1 MKVRRVPMPLA
12 SRFSL
17 AFGILILCIFLLVG
31 LVTGRHLSK
40 STREQAELRLAGY
53 SRSLASLCMPALM
66 NYDYITLQQI
76 ADDAMREPGVT
87 QVMILDK
94 EGLIAG
100 LSAQRERVGER
111 VQDPVSLR
119 GLISVDPFEVEV
131 KDADG
136 YNILDR
142 VEPVAGPF
150 GARWGTVRVAL
161 SLRSVEAS
169 ARDTTWIVILMALTG
184 TLLAFGLSHIL
195 ARRIIKPLGLLVDKA
210 VGLARGEWNP
220 EPKISTG
227 DEIEILAEQF
237 TLAAE
242 SLDRQKR
249 ELTRARD
256 ELAGLNETL
265 EQKVLERTA
274 ELAESQEK
282 YRLLVEASPD
292 PLSLMQKGRFR
303 FVNRAFLETFGYT
316 DEQVQQP
323 SFTMER
329 LLHPDFVR
337 VVTEV
342 LAQAESTGDPVDSDC
357 VAIGRGGRSLEFDLR
372 GRRVTYENEPAVELL
387 WIDQTVKK
395 RLMRQMVQNE
405 RLRGVG
411 EMTTMVAHNFNNLL
425 AVILGRTQLLQARS
439 DDPAIRKG
447 LEIVRTAALQ
457 GGEIVK
463 RIQEYSGEET
473 DLQFREVNL
482 GALIREVSGYLEN
495 VWRVTRPTNVGPV
508 QIEVV
513 AEDVPPVLGSEHLL
527 GEVFKHVLMNAAEA
541 MPGGGVV
548 RVELGMVEDLV
559 RVAIADSGCGM
570 TPEVRRRAFD
580 PFFTTKGLRTR
591 GLGLS
596 VSYGIVQRHRGRLEL
611 RPREEG
617 GTLVEVL
624 LPVHQTFPR
633 ETHPAVDS
641 PVVFMSAEQA
651 TARRILQ
658 SLRSRNSVAEEGGGG
673 ETGTDRERVA

>member
-1 MKVRRVPMPLA
+1 MKARRMSMPIA

-17 AFGILILCIFLLVG
+17 AFGVLILVIFLLVAS
-31 LVTGRHLSK
+31 VTGRHLSK
-40 STREQAELRLAGY
+40 STREQADLRISGFA
-53 SRSLASLCMPALM
+53 RSLSSLCLPALM
-66 NYDYITLQQI
+66 NYDYVTLQQL
-76 ADDAMREPGVT
+76 ADDAMHEPGVT
-87 QVMILDK
+87 RVMILDK
-94 EGLIAG
+94 EGLVAG
-100 LSAQRERVGER
+100 LSGQRERVGER

-119 GLISVDPFEVEV
+119 GLISSDAFEIQERG
-131 KDADG
+131 ADG
-136 YNILDR
+136 YDVLDR
-142 VEPVAGPF
+142 VEPVMGPF
-150 GARWGTVRVAL
+150 GARWGTVRVGL
-161 SLRSVEAS
+161 SLRPVAES
-169 ARDTTWIVILMALTG
+169 ARETTRIVILMAMMG
-184 TLLAFGLSHIL
+184 TLLAFGLSHL
-195 ARRIIKPLGLLVDKA
+195 LVRRIINPLGLLVDKA

-220 EPKISTG
+220 EPKIATG

-242 SLDRQKR
+242 SLDCQKR

-256 ELAGLNETL
+256 ELAALNETL
-265 EQKVLERTA
+265 EQKVRDRTA
-274 ELAESQEK
+274 ELVESQEK

-292 PLSLMQKGRFR
+292 PLCLIAGGRFR

-316 DEQVQQP
+316 EEQLLQP
-323 SFTMER
+323 TFTVDR

-342 LAQAESTGDPVDSDC
+342 LAQAEASGEPVDSDC

-372 GRRVTYENEPAVELL
+372 GRRVTYRNEQSVELL
-387 WIDQTVKK
+387 WVDQTVKK

-425 AVILGRTQLLQARS
+425 AVILGRTQLLQART
-439 DDPAIRKG
+439 DDAAIRKG

-482 GALIREVSGYLEN
+482 VALIREVAGYLDN
-495 VWRVTRPTNVGPV
+495 VWRVTRVSGSGPV

-513 AEDVPPVLGSEHLL
+513 PSETPPVLGSENLL
-527 GEVFKHVLMNAAEA
+527 GEVFKHILMNAAEA
-541 MPGGGVV
+541 MPSGGIV
-548 RVELGMVEDLV
+548 RVEIGMVEETI
-559 RVAIADSGCGM
+559 RVAISDSGCGM
-570 TPEVRRRAFD
+570 TPEVQRRAFD
-580 PFFTTKGLRTR
+580 PLFTTKGLRTR

-596 VSYGIVQRHRGRLEL
+596 VSYGIVQRHRGRIEL

-617 GTLVEVL
+617 GTIVEVL
-624 LPVHQTFPR
+624 LPVHQTIDAS
-633 ETHPAVDS
+633 THPAANS

-658 SLRSRNSVAEEGGGG
+658 SLRNRSSADEAG
-673 ETGTDRERVA
+673 EVPTGRERAA

>member
-1 MKVRRVPMPLA
+1 MKIPRVPMPLA

-17 AFGILILCIFLLVG
+17 AFGILILCIFLVVG

-53 SRSLASLCMPALM
+53 SRSLSSLCLPALM

-76 ADDAMREPGVT
+76 ADDAVHEPNVT
-87 QVMILDK
+87 RVMILDK

-119 GLISVDPFEVEV
+119 GLISVDPFEVQE

-142 VEPVAGPF
+142 VEPVSGPF

-169 ARDTTWIVILMALTG
+169 ARDTTWIVVLMALTG

-195 ARRIIKPLGLLVDKA
+195 VRRIIKPLGLLVDKT

-220 EPKISTG
+220 EPKICTG

-316 DEQVQQP
+316 EEQVQQP
-323 SFTMER
+323 TFTVER

-342 LAQAESTGDPVDSDC
+342 LGQAESTGEPVDSDC

-372 GRRVTYENEPAVELL
+372 GRRVTYENAPAIELL

-439 DDPAIRKG
+439 DDPSIRKG

-482 GALIREVSGYLEN
+482 AALIREVAGYLEN
-495 VWRVTRPTNVGPV
+495 VWRVTRLANVGPV

-513 AEDVPPVLGSEHLL
+513 AEEVPPVLGSEHLL
-527 GEVFKHVLMNAAEA
+527 GEVLKHVLMNAAEA
-541 MPGGGVV
+541 MPGGGVI
-548 RVELGMVEDLV
+548 RVELGMAEDLV
-559 RVAIADSGCGM
+559 RVGVADSGCGM

-624 LPVHQTFPR
+624 LPVHQTLSR
-633 ETHPAVDS
+633 ESHPAADS

-658 SLRSRNSVAEEGGGG
+658 SLRSRAVAADAADGGEGGA
-673 ETGTDRERVA
+673 DQERIA